1 MVNKDRLYQT
11 FGELL
16 YVVAITDGVIQKK
29 EVQALEEILKAH
41 PKGKEIIWSFNYE
54 NEHENDAEA
63 LYKKVMEVFS
73 DHGPDH
79 EYEFMLY
86 ALEKVANASKG
97 KDGEE
102 QKIITN
108 FSLDLLERFKKDIEK
123 IKEKYI

>member
-16 YVVAITDGVIQKK
+16 YIVAIRDGVIQQK
-29 EVQALEEILKAH
+29 EVQILEEILKAH
-41 PKGKEIIWSFNYE
+41 PKGKEITWSFNYE
-54 NEHENDAEA
+54 NEHKNDAEA
-63 LYKKVMEVFS
+63 LYKKVIEVFS
-73 DHGPDH
+73 DHGPDQ

-97 KDGEE
+97 KDEEE

-108 FSLDLLERFKKDIEK
+108 FSSDLLERFKKDIEK
-123 IKEKYI
+123 IKEKYT